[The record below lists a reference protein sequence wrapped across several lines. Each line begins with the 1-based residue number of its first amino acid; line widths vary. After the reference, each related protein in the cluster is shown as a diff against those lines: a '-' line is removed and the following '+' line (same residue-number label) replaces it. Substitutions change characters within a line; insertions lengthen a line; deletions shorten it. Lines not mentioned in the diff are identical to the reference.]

1 MIKRGLSQI
10 ECEAEGLFM
19 VMAGTES
26 TASAIRAILVNTM
39 TSPRVYASLKAE
51 IAAAVATGIQ
61 GAPVSPI
68 IKLKEAKQL
77 PYLQAVIYEGLR
89 MRPALLG
96 LLPKVVPA
104 STGGAFDNLLP
115 GVPAGTAICMNLSSM
130 LRSQKLFGPDAD
142 VFRPERFMEL
152 ESPELRRKMELDV
165 EMVFGYGQ
173 WMCVGKTVAFLELNK
188 AVFEVCLPMQ
198 R

>member
-1 MIKRGLSQI
+1 MIKKGLTQI

-26 TASAIRAILVNTM
+26 TASAIRAILVHTM
-39 TSPRVYASLKAE
+39 TCPRVYAALKAE
-51 IAAAVATGIQ
+51 IAAAVAGMQ
-61 GAPVSPI
+61 GEAASSI
-68 IKLKEAKQL
+68 IKLQEAKKL
-77 PYLQAVIYEGLR
+77 PYLQAVIYEGVR
-89 MRPALLG
+89 MRPPLLG

-104 STGGAFDNLLP
+104 ATGGAYDNVLP
-115 GVPAGTAICMNLSSM
+115 GVPAGTAICMNMSSM

-152 ESPELRRKMELDV
+152 ESPELRRKMEKDV

-188 AVFEVCLPMQ
+188 AVFEVSLPME